1 MAAILSSPF
10 FRARRRHGQGRGG
23 TQVLRRRTLAAIL
36 VLITNVGGLPLPAQT
51 VCDKADFE
59 AVVDQAAA
67 ALRELNAKN
76 KPAFQEK
83 LRQLKA
89 RRGWTHDQFLTL
101 AAPLVQDEKI
111 AEFDQQS
118 ADFLDNINSLGS
130 EGAGAA
136 TPDCA
141 LLREVRSNM
150 TGLVEA
156 QEAKW
161 AYMFEKI
168 EGELTR

>member
-1 MAAILSSPF
+1 M
-10 FRARRRHGQGRGG
+10 RR
-23 TQVLRRRTLAAIL
+23 LALAAVL
-36 VLITNVGGLPLPAQT
+36 VLIACAGGPPAGAQM

-76 KPAFQEK
+76 KPAFQDK
-83 LRQLKA
+83 LRQLKIK
-89 RRGWTHDQFLTL
+89 RGWTHDQFLKL
-101 AAPLVQDEKI
+101 AAPLVQDEQI
-111 AEFDQQS
+111 ADFDQHS

-141 LLREVRSNM
+141 LLRAVRSNM

-168 EGELTR
+168 DTELAR

>member
-1 MAAILSSPF
+1 M
-10 FRARRRHGQGRGG
+10 RR
-23 TQVLRRRTLAAIL
+23 LALAAIL
-36 VLITNVGGLPLPAQT
+36 GLIASASGLPAHAQT

-76 KPAFQEK
+76 KPACQEK

-89 RRGWTHDQFLTL
+89 KRGWTHDQFLKL

-111 AEFDQQS
+111 AEFDQES
-118 ADFLDNINSLGS
+118 TEFLDNINSLGS
-130 EGAGAA
+130 EGAEAT

-141 LLREVRSNM
+141 LLREVRSSM

-161 AYMFEKI
+161 AYMFAKI
-168 EGELTR
+168 DRELTR

>member
-1 MAAILSSPF
+1 M
-10 FRARRRHGQGRGG
+10 
-23 TQVLRRRTLAAIL
+23 RRRTLAAIL
-36 VLITNVGGLPLPAQT
+36 VLIANAGGLPVHAQT
-51 VCDKADFE
+51 VCDRADFE

-83 LRQLKA
+83 LRQIKA
-89 RRGWTHDQFLTL
+89 KRGWTHDQFLKL

-111 AEFDQQS
+111 TEFDQQS
-118 ADFLDNINSLGS
+118 ADFLDNINNLGS

-136 TPDCA
+136 RPDCG

-150 TGLVEA
+150 TALVEA

-168 EGELTR
+168 DGELGR

>member
-1 MAAILSSPF
+1 MRRRAIAAILGLIACAAGVS
-10 FRARRRHGQGRGG
+10 AR
-23 TQVLRRRTLAAIL
+23 
-36 VLITNVGGLPLPAQT
+36 AQT
-51 VCDKADFE
+51 CDKADFE

-76 KPAFQEK
+76 KPKFQEK
-83 LRQLKA
+83 LRQVRDK
-89 RRGWTHDQFLTL
+89 RGWSHDQFLAL
-101 AAPLVQDEKI
+101 AVPLVQDEKI
-111 AEFDQQS
+111 AEFDRQS

-130 EGAGAA
+130 EGAGAT

-150 TGLVEA
+150 RALVEA

-168 EGELTR
+168 AGELGP

>member
-1 MAAILSSPF
+1 M
-10 FRARRRHGQGRGG
+10 RRRA
-23 TQVLRRRTLAAIL
+23 LAAIL
-36 VLITNVGGLPLPAQT
+36 VLVASAVGLPAGAQT

-76 KPAFQEK
+76 KPSFQEK

-89 RRGWTHDQFLTL
+89 KRGWTHDDFLKL

-111 AEFDQQS
+111 AEFDQQA
-118 ADFLDNINSLGS
+118 ADYLDNINSLGS

-141 LLREVRSNM
+141 LLREVRSSM
-150 TGLVEA
+150 TGLVGA

-161 AYMFEKI
+161 AYMFAKI
-168 EGELTR
+168 DGELAR

>member
-1 MAAILSSPF
+1 M
-10 FRARRRHGQGRGG
+10 RRRA
-23 TQVLRRRTLAAIL
+23 LAAIL
-36 VLITNVGGLPLPAQT
+36 ALIAQAVSPPGYPQT
-51 VCDKADFE
+51 VCDRGDFE

-67 ALRELNAKN
+67 VLRELNAKN
-76 KPAFQEK
+76 KPAFQDK

-89 RRGWTHDQFLTL
+89 KRGWTHDQFLKI
-101 AAPLVQDEKI
+101 AAPLVQDEQI
-111 AEFDQQS
+111 TEFDQQS
-118 ADFLDNINSLGS
+118 ADFLDKINSLGS
-130 EGAGAA
+130 EGAGTA

-150 TGLVEA
+150 AGLVEA

-168 EGELTR
+168 DTELAR

>member
-1 MAAILSSPF
+1 M
-10 FRARRRHGQGRGG
+10 RRRA
-23 TQVLRRRTLAAIL
+23 LAAIL
-36 VLITNVGGLPLPAQT
+36 VLIASAGGVPARAQT

-89 RRGWTHDQFLTL
+89 KRGWTHDEFLKL

-118 ADFLDNINSLGS
+118 AEYLDNINSLGS
-130 EGAGAA
+130 EGAEAA

-150 TGLVEA
+150 RGLVEA

-161 AYMFEKI
+161 AYMFAKI
-168 EGELTR
+168 DGELER

>member
-1 MAAILSSPF
+1 MRRSPIAA
-10 FRARRRHGQGRGG
+10 
-23 TQVLRRRTLAAIL
+23 VLMLIAIAD
-36 VLITNVGGLPLPAQT
+36 GLPAGAQT
-51 VCDKADFE
+51 MCDRADFE
-59 AVVDQAAA
+59 AVVDRAAA
-67 ALRELNAKN
+67 ALNELNAKN

-89 RRGWTHDQFLTL
+89 KRGWSHDQFLAR

-118 ADFLDNINSLGS
+118 ADFLDRINSLGS

-136 TPDCA
+136 SPDCA

-150 TGLVEA
+150 TWLVEA

-168 EGELTR
+168 EGELAR

>member
-1 MAAILSSPF
+1 M
-10 FRARRRHGQGRGG
+10 RRRA
-23 TQVLRRRTLAAIL
+23 LAA
-36 VLITNVGGLPLPAQT
+36 VLALTICASGRPAGAQT
-51 VCDKADFE
+51 VCDRGDFE

-67 ALRELNAKN
+67 VLRDLNAKN
-76 KPAFQEK
+76 KPVFQDR
-83 LRQLKA
+83 LRQLKTK
-89 RRGWTHDQFLTL
+89 RGWTHDLFLKL
-101 AAPLVQDEKI
+101 AAPLVQDERI

-150 TGLVEA
+150 SGLVEA

-168 EGELTR
+168 DGELSR